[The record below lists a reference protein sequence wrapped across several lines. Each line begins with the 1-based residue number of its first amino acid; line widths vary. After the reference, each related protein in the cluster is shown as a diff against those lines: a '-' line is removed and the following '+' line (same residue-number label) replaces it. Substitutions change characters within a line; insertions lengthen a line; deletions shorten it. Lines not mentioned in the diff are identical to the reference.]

1 MKKLLLVLLA
11 GVLLVSAMVLA
22 AYATEAE
29 TFINPVA
36 NGADPFVFKD
46 TDGTYYLYVTSGG
59 SYGYRVY
66 TSQNLVEW
74 EAKGYCLR
82 RDDVYTDDAIVN
94 RTYNES
100 KGTYSTS
107 KVYNFWAPE
116 ILKEGDTYYMLY
128 TAQEHLGIATSD
140 SPLGPF
146 TNDANSYLF
155 PHEIIAYDDSYTGV
169 VNSTQKCID
178 GHFFKDE
185 DGTVYLYFVSC
196 GLFSM
201 NGDSIDHGNN
211 IWGGPFDLETRTFAA
226 GYPKKLVEHDNKNEV
241 EYDGWVNTSSLS
253 WLYPN
258 RYDGSAVAEGP
269 EMLKHNGK
277 YYLTFSQDGYTSTQ
291 YSVFYVTSDSPMGPW
306 SAKKL
311 AFITADQEQE
321 DTQNPHL
328 YGVGHHCFTT
338 SPDDSELIIVYHAH
352 RNNGDPNNTGSSVEE
367 RRVCLDLAGFDE
379 SGNFWAGRKQK
390 GFPTATAQVLP
401 SGGKLSENTTH
412 FDGAFAEIPN
422 LPTVYLSAKD
432 GNDENDGSSVSKAF
446 RTFEAAYAAL
456 PNGGTIVLTQTYQCP
471 TAAAY
476 TLPQTNGPIQI
487 KGLHSALFLA
497 FKTLRLSSDTYFDN
511 LTLLPQTTGDIST
524 IDCGWNNVTIGE
536 SVGCQARPV
545 DNSFPVL
552 IGGRWWRP
560 ATGSYYVDLQYAD
573 TAAVTSDKAFNLT
586 VYSGTWDNITINSVK
601 STGETK
607 NTVLAGTA
615 ENGTLTVADGVCILP
630 AKPAAPAASICGSGA
645 KLTFAAVE
653 HAKQYAIY
661 KNGSLIGYSDT
672 TAFVDTSYTSGESA
686 VYTVAGYIHGAC
698 IGTVSAET
706 AFTWIGDR
714 TGDGE
719 VTIADVLDLL
729 YEKLNGNSNISLLD
743 VVILL
748 KFSVRG

>member
-1 MKKLLLVLLA
+1 MKKLLLLLLA
-11 GVLLVSAMVLA
+11 GVLLASAMMLA
-22 AYATEAE
+22 AYAEE

-46 TDGTYYLYVTSGG
+46 KDGAYYLYATSGG

-66 TSQNLVEW
+66 TSTNLVEW

-82 RDDVYTDDAIVN
+82 RGDVYVDPEIGT

-100 KGTYSTS
+100 KGEYTVSTY
-107 KVYNFWAPE
+107 YNFWAPE
-116 ILKEGDTYYMLY
+116 VFEHNGVYYMAY

-146 TNDANSYLF
+146 TNDADSYLF
-155 PHEIIAYDDSYTGV
+155 PHENTGYADGETGATV
-169 VNSTQKCID
+169 STMKCID
-178 GHFFKDE
+178 GHFYKDD

-196 GLFSM
+196 GPFSM

-211 IWGGPFDLETRTFAA
+211 IWGGPFDLETLTFAA

-241 EYDGWVNTSSLS
+241 KYDGWVNTSTLS
-253 WLYPN
+253 FLRPN
-258 RYDGSAVAEGP
+258 YYDGSAVAEGP
-269 EMLKHNGK
+269 EMLKYNGK

-291 YSVFYVTSDSPMGPW
+291 YSVFYVTSDSPLGPW

-311 AFITADQEQE
+311 AFITADQEQK
-321 DTQNPHL
+321 DTNNPHL

-352 RNNGDPNNTGSSVEE
+352 RNNGDPNGTGSSVEE

-379 SGNFWAGRKQK
+379 SGNFFAGRKQK

-456 PNGGTIVLTQTYQCP
+456 PNGGTIILTQTYQCP
-471 TAAAY
+471 NTAAY
-476 TLPQTNGPIQI
+476 TLPASNGPIQI
-487 KGLHSALFLA
+487 KGMHSALFLA

-511 LTLLPQTTGDIST
+511 LTLLPQTTSDISS

-536 SVGCQARPV
+536 SVGCMGRPV

-560 ATGSYYVDLQYAD
+560 ASGAYYVDLQYENN
-573 TAAVTSDKAFNLT
+573 AALTTDKEFEIK
-586 VYSGTWDNITINSVK
+586 VYSGTWDLLTKDSVK
-601 STGETK
+601 STGETN
-607 NTVLAGTA
+607 NTVLANTSVG
-615 ENGTLTVADGVCILP
+615 GTLFIGDGALLMPTKATSAPTVVISSKGAKISAEALDAFAVFKNGRYIGHSEDGTFVDASYVSGEEASYAVANYVHGALIG
-630 AKPAAPAASICGSGA
+630 AKSGA
-645 KLTFAAVE
+645 VE
-653 HAKQYAIY
+653 FDWTADLNGDGNVTVVDALEMLKGIL
-661 KNGSLIGYSDT
+661 NGSR
-672 TAFVDTSYTSGESA
+672 TA
-686 VYTVAGYIHGAC
+686 
-698 IGTVSAET
+698 
-706 AFTWIGDR
+706 
-714 TGDGE
+714 
-719 VTIADVLDLL
+719 
-729 YEKLNGNSNISLLD
+729 SLLD
-743 VVILL
+743 VLVVLRFAM
-748 KFSVRG
+748 K